1 MATKNEIKVK
11 VDAKKLAVYTIKTT
25 GSLDKF
31 PKKYRFT
38 LVDKLV
44 NCSLE
49 IVSNIEDANSYSG
62 ETRRHFQTQAI
73 SNCEKMKTYLAI
85 TMTALKPKCGT
96 FEWNKMIET
105 VEDQLKKW
113 RKSTT

>member
-11 VDAKKLAVYTIKTT
+11 VDAKKLAVYTINTT
-25 GSLDKF
+25 ANLDKF

-62 ETRRHFQTQAI
+62 EKQRI
-73 SNCEKMKTYLAI
+73 
-85 TMTALKPKCGT
+85 G
-96 FEWNKMIET
+96 
-105 VEDQLKKW
+105 V
-113 RKSTT
+113 